1 MPIFCYI
8 LHPIRTHLQGFAKQR
23 GGTRPGAGRKP
34 IYVISEKEVKKLV
47 EAAEKKT
54 KETGKSIADV
64 LIDLAYQKDD
74 KRTALGAIRIYLDH
88 TITKTTEKDINLN
101 DNQNA
106 GPNIFKIND
115 RGEWVVAKPGS
126 SRIFLPEIKPD
137 PALAVVKRGKE

>member
-1 MPIFCYI
+1 MSKLPGK
-8 LHPIRTHLQGFAKQR
+8 TDGR
-23 GGTRPGAGRKP
+23 GGARPGAGRKP
-34 IYVISEKEVKKLV
+34 IYVISEKEVEKLIDAADKK
-47 EAAEKKT
+47 A
-54 KETGKSIADV
+54 KETGKSLADV

-88 TITKTTEKDINLN
+88 TIVKSAEKDINLN

-106 GPNIFKIND
+106 GPNICKIND